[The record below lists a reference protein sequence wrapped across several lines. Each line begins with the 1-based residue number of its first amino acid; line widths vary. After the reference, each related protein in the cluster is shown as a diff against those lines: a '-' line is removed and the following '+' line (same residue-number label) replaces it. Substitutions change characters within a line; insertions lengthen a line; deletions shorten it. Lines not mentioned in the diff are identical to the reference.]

1 MPRFHLIEFEDQQW
15 FPKTIRNYMT
25 DFLQFVTNQFNL
37 FKASVPILEK
47 GLAKS
52 GGSQIIDLA
61 SGGGGAWLKL
71 VGHLQQ
77 KHPDIQ
83 VKLTDYFPNHTAFEK
98 IVAKGDGHFSF
109 EEESVNA
116 LEVPPHLKGFR
127 TQFLSFHHFKPEDAQ
142 QILQNAVDHQSVIGI
157 FEGQKRSVAHFIQFF
172 FSPINVL
179 LMTPFIRPFSLG
191 RIIFTYLIP
200 IVPIFVWWDG
210 LVSVLRTYSVKE
222 MRTMTKALKHGNNF
236 EWEIG
241 EVKNGPVT
249 NLYLLGYPKKE
260 NTSKL

>member
-15 FPKTIRNYMT
+15 FPKNIRNYMT
-25 DFLQFVTNQFNL
+25 DFLGFVTNQFDL
-37 FKASVPILEK
+37 FKGAVPILQK
-47 GLAKS
+47 GLEKS

-71 VGHLQQ
+71 VNHLKEKQ
-77 KHPDIQ
+77 PNIQ

-98 IVAKGDGHFSF
+98 MVKKGGSDFSF
-109 EEESVNA
+109 EKERVNA
-116 LEVPPHLKGFR
+116 LEVPKHLKGFR

-142 QILQNAVDHQSVIGI
+142 QILQNAVDNQSVIGI
-157 FEGQKRSVAHFIQFF
+157 FEGQKRSIAHFIQFF

-179 LMTPFIRPFSLG
+179 LMTPFIRPFSFG

-200 IVPIFVWWDG
+200 VVPVFVWWDG

-222 MRTMTKALKHGNNF
+222 MTDMTKRLNNADSF

-241 EVKNGPVT
+241 EIKNGPVT
-249 NLYLLGYPKKE
+249 NIYLLGYPK
-260 NTSKL
+260 